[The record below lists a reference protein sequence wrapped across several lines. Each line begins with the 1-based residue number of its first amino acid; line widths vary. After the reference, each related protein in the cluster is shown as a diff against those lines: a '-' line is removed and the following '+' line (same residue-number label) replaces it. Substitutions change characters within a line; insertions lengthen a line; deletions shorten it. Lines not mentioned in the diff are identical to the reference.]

1 MGGSGNEIP
10 ASIATA
16 VHSALL
22 TNHPDILQ
30 QQFVVH
36 ASKVGVGNLCTF
48 ESSNPEDKRR
58 FLCLGATVLN
68 KSDFNKFLGFEQTA
82 RGAPRNQVNRLDAD
96 KRKGSRPRVWSSKHN
111 PGETTKTTGFS
122 KLVIFAAIK
131 HFWDNKQT
139 HETLT
144 GIHCRCFKSYCN
156 WFSYSYQL
164 SLFFS
169 DLWQRTH
176 PCSCISWHHNTTI
189 LTSGERARVVG
200 TRMPRNVPYKSQTC

>member
-1 MGGSGNEIP
+1 MCVCVFAQCIVCKYTQVYSSTDEQWCEKQESSTHADLYERLLMGGSGNEIP

-68 KSDFNKFLGFEQTA
+68 KSDLNKFLGFEQTA

-156 WFSYSYQL
+156 S
-164 SLFFS
+164 
-169 DLWQRTH
+169 
-176 PCSCISWHHNTTI
+176 
-189 LTSGERARVVG
+189 V
-200 TRMPRNVPYKSQTC
+200 

>member
-139 HETLT
+139 HEMLT

-156 WFSYSYQL
+156 S
-164 SLFFS
+164 
-169 DLWQRTH
+169 
-176 PCSCISWHHNTTI
+176 
-189 LTSGERARVVG
+189 V
-200 TRMPRNVPYKSQTC
+200 